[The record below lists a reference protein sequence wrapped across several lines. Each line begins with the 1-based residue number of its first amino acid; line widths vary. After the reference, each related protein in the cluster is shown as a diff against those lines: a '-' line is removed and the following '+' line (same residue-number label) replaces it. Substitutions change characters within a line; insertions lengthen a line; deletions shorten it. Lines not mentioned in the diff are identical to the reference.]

1 MSNKKYWRSLEDL
14 NDSPELIK
22 KAQNEFAEPIPMDE
36 FLGSE
41 GVSTNSTPRRDFLKF
56 LGFSVTAATL
66 AACETPVRKVV
77 PYVIK
82 PEEITVGVS
91 NWYATTFANG
101 HDYCEVLVKTREGR
115 PIKIEGNK
123 FSKVT
128 GGGTNAR
135 TQASVLSLYDEARF
149 KKPMKGNAET
159 SWSTL
164 DKEVVSQLSQIASA
178 GGQVRLLT
186 STITSPSTRQVIAE
200 FTAKY
205 PTAKHITYDAISFH
219 GVRLANMSSFGK
231 AVIPTYHF
239 EKSEVIVSFGA
250 DFLNAWLSPIEYA
263 KQYGSTRKLNEEKKS
278 MSRHYQFETLMS
290 VTGANAD
297 YRVGLKPSQLN
308 NALVN
313 LYNEIA
319 KKSGSATLSS
329 KASPADKEI
338 VKAANDLWNAKGK
351 SLVVSGSNDKDFQT
365 ICNAINAMLGSY
377 GNTID
382 LENHSNFHQGN
393 DEEVA
398 SLIQEMKEGKVGAL
412 FMNNVNPVYSMPST
426 WGFEAA
432 MSKVALTVSFDD
444 RPNETTEKCKYVATG
459 THFLESW
466 GDASPKPAHFALI
479 QPTIYPIFDARQ
491 MEQSLLMWSGS
502 TTSYQDY
509 VKSVWQKSVYTLQ
522 SDESNFETWWMT
534 SLHDGVRVFSTAAA
548 ANVTFA
554 GDLSTASS
562 NLIKASTGGEF
573 EVTFYE
579 NAIGDGSMSNNP
591 WLHELPDAITK
602 VVWDNYITMSP
613 KQMIALGYSIE
624 REQEAKSDVAEVVI
638 NGTSMK
644 LPVYPQPG
652 QPEGTIGIA
661 MGYGRKVGGKL
672 FVNKDVL
679 DNNVLGGAN
688 IFPALTYTN
697 GSLHYMNSSVTIKK
711 TSDQYI
717 LASTQTH
724 HTMMGRNMVKE
735 TNLLAWQKDKAAGNE
750 RETFKVKEHGKHV
763 EKSAEELD
771 LWATEK
777 NPGFD
782 RPGHFWNLS
791 IDLNSCIGCGNCI
804 VSCQAE
810 NNVSVVGKDEVRRT
824 REMHWLR
831 IDRYYSSD
839 RAHSRKPEDG
849 KIKMYHELEVPS
861 ENPEV
866 VFQPVMCQHCNH
878 APCETVCPV
887 IATTHSSEG
896 LNQMTYNRCVGTK
909 YCANNCPY
917 KVRRF
922 NWFNYHNNAQFDY
935 VTNNELSKLVL
946 NPDVTVRSRG
956 VMEKCSMCVQR
967 IQEGKLSAKRDG
979 RRLKDGDVE
988 TACAQSCPTNAITF
1002 GDANLKDSKVAV
1014 AKKDERMYT
1023 MLDELDTQ
1031 PSVFYLTKVRNNETA
1046 GAHHEE
1052 TSKPAHHE
1060 A

>member
-36 FLGSE
+36 FLSKDGL
-41 GVSTNSTPRRDFLKF
+41 STNSTPRRDFLKF

-91 NWYATTFANG
+91 NWYASTFSNG

-128 GGGTNAR
+128 YGGTNAR
-135 TQASVLSLYDEARF
+135 TQASVLSLYDEARL
-149 KKPMKGNAET
+149 KKPRKGNAES
-159 SWSTL
+159 SWNTIDS
-164 DKEVVSQLSQIASA
+164 DIVNQLNQIAAA
-178 GGQVRLLT
+178 GGQIRILT
-186 STITSPSTRQVIAE
+186 SSLNSPTTKSVIGE
-200 FTAKY
+200 FTIKY
-205 PTAKHITYDAISFH
+205 PTTKHISFDAISFYSIKM
-219 GVRLANMSSFGK
+219 ANLSSFGK
-231 AVIPTYHF
+231 SIIPTYRF
-239 EKSEVIVSFGA
+239 DKCDTIVSFGA

-263 KQYGSTRKLNEEKKS
+263 KQYGITRKLAEDKQS
-278 MSRHYQFETLMS
+278 MSRHYQFETVMS
-290 VTGANAD
+290 VSGANAD
-297 YRVGLKPSQLN
+297 YRFGLKPSQIN
-308 NALVN
+308 IALVN

-319 KKSGSATLSS
+319 KKSGASLLNS
-329 KASPADKEI
+329 KPCPADSL
-338 VKAANDLWNAKGK
+338 VAKAAADLWNSKGK
-351 SLVVSGSNDKDFQT
+351 SLVVSGSNDKDVQVVV
-365 ICNAINAMLGSY
+365 NAINSLLGSY

-382 LENHSNFHQGN
+382 LDNFSNIHQGN
-393 DEEVA
+393 DEEVFA
-398 SLIQEMKEGKVGAL
+398 LIQEMKAGNISAL
-412 FMNNVNPVYSMPST
+412 LMQNVNPVYSMPAN
-426 WGFEAA
+426 WGFESA
-432 MSKVALTVSFDD
+432 MSKVGLTISFDD
-444 RPNETTEKCKYVATG
+444 RPNETTEKCKYVALG

-466 GDASPKPAHFALI
+466 GDASPKPNHFALI
-479 QPTIYPIFDARQ
+479 QPAIYPIFDSRQ
-491 MEQSLLMWSGS
+491 MEQSLLIWSGN
-502 TTSYQDY
+502 TISYQDY
-509 VKSVWQKSVYTLQ
+509 VKTFWQKNIFTLQ
-522 SDESNFETWWMT
+522 SEEISFETWWLT
-534 SLHDGVRVFSTAAA
+534 SLHDGVRVFSDVASTPVSFTGD
-548 ANVTFA
+548 VTN
-554 GDLSTASS
+554 SS
-562 NLIKASTGGEF
+562 NNLLKNTTTSDF
-573 EVTFYE
+573 EITFYE

-613 KQMIALGYSIE
+613 KQMIALGYTIE
-624 REQEAKSDVAEVVI
+624 REQEVKSDVAEITV
-638 NGTSMK
+638 NGITMK

-652 QPEGTIGIA
+652 QPEGTIGVA
-661 MGYGRKVGGKL
+661 MGYGRNVGGKL
-672 FVNKDVL
+672 FVNKDIM

-688 IFPALTYTN
+688 VFPALTFTN
-697 GSLHYMNSSVTIKK
+697 GSLHYMNPQVSLKK
-711 TSDQYI
+711 TEEKYF

-735 TNLLAWQKDKAAGNE
+735 TSLLAWQKDKAAGNE
-750 RETFKVKEHGKHV
+750 KEKFKVKENGKHI
-763 EKSAEELD
+763 EKTADELD

-839 RAHSRKPEDG
+839 RKHSKKPEDG
-849 KIKMYHELEVPS
+849 KINMYHDLEVPS

-922 NWFNYHNNAQFDY
+922 NWFKYHNNSQFDY

-967 IQEGKLSAKRDG
+967 IQEGKLNAKRDG

-1002 GDANLKDSKVAV
+1002 GDANMKDSKVSQV
-1014 AKKDERMYT
+1014 KKDERMYV
-1023 MLDELDTQ
+1023 MLEEIDTQ

-1046 GAHHEE
+1046 GMHHEVK
-1052 TSKPAHHE
+1052 TTHHE
-1060 A
+1060 G